1 MATRDDP
8 ERAAPKLDA
17 GMPDYSDPSGDDFAA
32 LSRDR
37 VPVRSMLEE
46 DLPAIVGID
55 RKLTGRDRTAYYE
68 HKLVEVMRESGVR
81 VSLIAEVDGR
91 PAGFVMARV
100 DFGEFGH
107 TNLPP
112 SSIPSASIRA
122 TPDSVLAGRSYRS
135 FSPIW
140 NPCTS
145 IPSAPSSH
153 GTALPSSISSPIA
166 GSPRVSISSSRA
178 PSPEAPPRHQ
188 RRLGRLAPR
197 HHVRTIWR
205 MPKGSAT
212 RPMADLS
219 IQENA
224 VDRASAVVAVSAMTE
239 TLCHRC
245 GLSPL
250 RGSIR

>member
-107 TNLPP
+107 TEPAAVIDTIGVDP
-112 SSIPSASIRA
+112 GHA
-122 TPDSVLAGRSYRS
+122 
-135 FSPIW
+135 
-140 NPCTS
+140 
-145 IPSAPSSH
+145 
-153 GTALPSSISSPIA
+153 
-166 GSPRVSISSSRA
+166 
-178 PSPEAPPRHQ
+178 
-188 RRLGRLAPR
+188 RLGIGRALLSQLLANLESL
-197 HHVRTIWR
+197 HVDTVRTVVTWDSFALLDFLADCGFA
-205 MPKGSAT
+205 PGQHLVLT
-212 RPMADLS
+212 RT
-219 IQENA
+219 I
-224 VDRASAVVAVSAMTE
+224 T
-239 TLCHRC
+239 
-245 GLSPL
+245 
-250 RGSIR
+250 